1 MSKIA
6 PQYREGFE
14 PSADSSTASARQAW
28 IAPTVNRLEA
38 GAAEAGPN
46 PIRPEGLAMGS

>member
-1 MSKIA
+1 MH
-6 PQYREGFE
+6 QYRESFE
-14 PSADSSTASARQAW
+14 ASAGSGRQAW

>member
-1 MSKIA
+1 MPKIA
-6 PQYREGFE
+6 PHYQEGLE
-14 PSADSSTASARQAW
+14 SSANSGTASSRQAW
-28 IAPTVNRLEA
+28 VAPTVNRLEA